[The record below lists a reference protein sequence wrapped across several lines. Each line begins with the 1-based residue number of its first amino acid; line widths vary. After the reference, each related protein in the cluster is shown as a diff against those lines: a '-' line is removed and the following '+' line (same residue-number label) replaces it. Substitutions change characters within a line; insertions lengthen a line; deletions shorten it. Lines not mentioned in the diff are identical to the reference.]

1 LIRFPPARLRAATE
15 ALMASTARI
24 DELKKKFDEN
34 PRRYFAPLANE
45 FRKAGDIDQAIMI
58 CEEFLPQQ
66 PGHMSGHIV
75 YGQALYE
82 GGKLPEAR
90 TVFETALGL
99 DPENLIALRHLGD
112 IAHSQG
118 ESASARAWYVRVLDA
133 DPRNDEIQSM
143 IATID
148 DDLSASTRFAAPP
161 SESEAPSTEAPSFQA
176 PDHGIPFL
184 PPPVA
189 EATPVPESVLIDG
202 FSLEAF
208 ESRPEEPAFTE
219 SASASAEGFES
230 TEFVSPTEPVA
241 SAADLDAS
249 LESGVPFFST
259 PEAPIAALS
268 GLEGSGVGE
277 DREEDAAIAEAI
289 ARSPFAPLDL
299 DDDLLL
305 STSPSVADIDERDEL
320 LQDVASVAE
329 PVESM
334 DFGDPFGETVDFSG
348 QESLIELQAA
358 EVADA
363 DEATFEVPSELP
375 PEVLAAEAALIDAG
389 ESPVPEAA
397 FAAADVEA
405 ESPSELAVDVEPAPD
420 DAGEQPQ
427 AEFVTHEESVSD
439 ELLVD
444 HALLFEPAMD
454 GETTPSA
461 PEASEP
467 EAELAPAFDDEESA
481 PAPVAGTPFV
491 TATMAELYLSQGFRE
506 QALAVYAQLLAA
518 DPSNEALQARVV
530 ALTPTEPVADQGPNV
545 RDFFA
550 RMAARRPGT
559 RAAAAAPPAD
569 DDFAPAEPMAERPST
584 PAYSES
590 VGYDDARQSMVDAG
604 APALDESES
613 EGSDLDPVRPAV
625 ERVAAMRTPPGSI
638 DALFDSR
645 GPGTSE
651 DSAASALAQAFG
663 ATAEDAPE
671 ITGRPA
677 RTASAELS
685 LDSVFRDG
693 PARPRA
699 SQSFSFDQFFAE
711 GTPGTITPHSV
722 EAQPPQEEDA
732 GAPER
737 PAERSAD
744 DIEQF
749 NTWLQGL
756 KAR

>member
-90 TVFETALGL
+90 AVFETALGL

-161 SESEAPSTEAPSFQA
+161 SESDAPSTEAPSFQA
-176 PDHGIPFL
+176 PDHGVPFL

-189 EATPVPESVLIDG
+189 EATPVPESILIDG

-208 ESRPEEPAFTE
+208 ESRPDEPAFTE
-219 SASASAEGFES
+219 SGSASAEGFES

-241 SAADLDAS
+241 SAPDLDAS
-249 LESGVPFFST
+249 LESGIPFFS
-259 PEAPIAALS
+259 APDEPISALS
-268 GLEGSGVGE
+268 GLEGSEVAE
-277 DREEDAAIAEAI
+277 DREDAAIAEAI

-299 DDDLLL
+299 DDDVLL
-305 STSPSVADIDERDEL
+305 STSSIPDIDERDEL

-348 QESLIELQAA
+348 QESLIELQAP

-363 DEATFEVPSELP
+363 DEGTFEVPIELP

-389 ESPVPEAA
+389 ESPVPEPA
-397 FAAADVEA
+397 FAAAGVEA
-405 ESPSELAVDVEPAPD
+405 ESAPDLGVDAESAPD
-420 DAGEQPQ
+420 DAGEQPL
-427 AEFVTHEESVSD
+427 AAFVTHEESVSD

-454 GETTPSA
+454 VESVPAT
-461 PEASEP
+461 PEAVEP
-467 EAELAPAFDDEESA
+467 EAELAPAFDDEEAA

-530 ALTPTEPVADQGPNV
+530 ALTPAEPVADQGPNV

-590 VGYDDARQSMVDAG
+590 VGYDDARQSTADAG
-604 APALDESES
+604 APALDESEPQ
-613 EGSDLDPVRPAV
+613 GSDIDPVRPAV

-663 ATAEDAPE
+663 ASTEDAPE

-677 RTASAELS
+677 RTASGELS